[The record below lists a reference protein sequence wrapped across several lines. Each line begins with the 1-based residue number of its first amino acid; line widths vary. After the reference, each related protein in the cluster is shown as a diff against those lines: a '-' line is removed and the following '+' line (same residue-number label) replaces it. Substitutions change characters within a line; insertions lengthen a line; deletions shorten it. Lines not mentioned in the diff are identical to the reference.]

1 MRSRSTRQSPGIVTA
16 RVLLASVFV
25 VMGALRL
32 VGAYQ
37 GLPTSGSTLVVSA
50 VQLLLGMTIAAEW
63 KVRWAAFAAMAL
75 LLADA
80 LLSHKFWTLDGG
92 VRDAQLLHFMKN
104 VSLAGGFLLLA
115 LVSGQRSR
123 Y

>member
-1 MRSRSTRQSPGIVTA
+1 MRSHSSRQSPGVVTA

-32 VGAYQ
+32 LGAYQ
-37 GLPTSGSTLVVSA
+37 GLPTAGSTLVLSTLE
-50 VQLLLGMTIAAEW
+50 LLLGIMIAGGW
-63 KVRWAAFAAMAL
+63 KVRWTAFAAMVL

-80 LLSHKFWTLDGG
+80 LLSHKFWSLTGIA
-92 VRDAQLLHFMKN
+92 RDAQLLHFMKN
-104 VSLAGGFLLLA
+104 ISMAGGFLLLS
-115 LVSGQRSR
+115 LVSGHKSR